1 MSIYVLEWI
10 KEDLIK
16 VGDDLENY
24 TLKELK
30 PLLDYY
36 NLKFNN

>member
-10 KEDLIK
+10 NEDLNKI
-16 VGDDLENY
+16 GDSIENY

-30 PLLDYY
+30 PLLEYY
-36 NLKFNN
+36 NYKFNK